1 MPGPIENVPDTDP
14 LPATIEHPYPGAIS
28 PEVPLVIVQLSS
40 LAENALPL
48 TVTVVAMGPFG
59 GVNVICTA
67 LTGICTVEKTRMN
80 AVARRRSRN
89 SGFTLR
95 FLDDLALRFVNDPNF
110 P

>member
-1 MPGPIENVPDTDP
+1 M
-14 LPATIEHPYPGAIS
+14 
-28 PEVPLVIVQLSS
+28 VQVAA
-40 LAENALPL
+40 LAENPLPL

-59 GVNVICTA
+59 GDNVICAA
-67 LTGICTVEKTRMN
+67 LTGICTVEKIRIN

-89 SGFTLR
+89 SGLNLR